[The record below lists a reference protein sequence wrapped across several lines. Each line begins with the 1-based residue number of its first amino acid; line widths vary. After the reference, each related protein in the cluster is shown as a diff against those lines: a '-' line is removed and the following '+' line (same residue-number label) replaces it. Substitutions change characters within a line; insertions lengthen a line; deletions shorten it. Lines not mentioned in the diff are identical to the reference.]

1 MEKLVAGDV
10 IVVPFPFT
18 NLARAKRRPAFVL
31 AALADGDYIFC
42 QITSRAWPQSIPL
55 RMSDLAEGTLP
66 HDSYVRPEK
75 LFTGNQTLVLSRV
88 GHVKSAIQQMIHGR
102 SSPCLRHCRVNRVH
116 RILPTTPTRTMMG
129 TTHPDGGFK
138 RGLPGGYR
146 ARTDVI
152 HWLALR
158 HSD

>member
-10 IVVPFPFT
+10 VVVPFPFT

-42 QITSRAWPQSIPL
+42 QITSRAWPQAIPL
-55 RMSDLAEGTLP
+55 RMSDLSEGTLP

-88 GHVKSAIQQMIHGR
+88 GHVKFAIQQMIHGR
-102 SSPCLRHCRVNRVH
+102 L
-116 RILPTTPTRTMMG
+116 
-129 TTHPDGGFK
+129 
-138 RGLPGGYR
+138 
-146 ARTDVI
+146 
-152 HWLALR
+152 LALFEPLLCEPSAPDPTDYSNPN
-158 HSD
+158 HDGDDTP